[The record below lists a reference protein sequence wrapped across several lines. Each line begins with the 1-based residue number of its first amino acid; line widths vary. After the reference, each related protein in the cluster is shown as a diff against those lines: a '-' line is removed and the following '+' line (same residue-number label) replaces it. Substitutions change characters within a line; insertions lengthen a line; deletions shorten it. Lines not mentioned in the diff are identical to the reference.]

1 MELLML
7 LLPRGHVIE
16 LVVDLMN
23 GGGDVVQPGD
33 GLTVGSIVFPAH
45 RAEGAG
51 DDGGQDE
58 DGTFRVVV
66 EDRGADYPYR
76 YTLLMAWDDSHG
88 NEGCG
93 QVSHSIPGWPHGWPG
108 RYFRTPRELRGA
120 MHSAAYDAS
129 WVMEVRS

>member
-1 MELLML
+1 MSK
-7 LLPRGHVIE
+7 GHE
-16 LVVDLMN
+16 PDLETN
-23 GGGDVVQPGD
+23 LEHTNASTVYTRKRLEADPAVLREIVPGW
-33 GLTVGSIVFPAH
+33 
-45 RAEGAG
+45 R
-51 DDGGQDE
+51 GQDE